1 MNPLNSLSVGPCPG
15 LIRRHPSGRRDRP
28 GAIAAAQ
35 RHKLP
40 LPRHISGVLHRDDL
54 VVTAC
59 DLAREEFG
67 DLAAVRRS
75 VPAPVRAGTRPA
87 STRHWTR

>member
-1 MNPLNSLSVGPCPG
+1 MNPLNSLSVRAMSRTHPPAP
-15 LIRRHPSGRRDRP
+15 IRPPRSTRHDRRP
-28 GAIAAAQ
+28 Q
-35 RHKLP
+35 QHKLP